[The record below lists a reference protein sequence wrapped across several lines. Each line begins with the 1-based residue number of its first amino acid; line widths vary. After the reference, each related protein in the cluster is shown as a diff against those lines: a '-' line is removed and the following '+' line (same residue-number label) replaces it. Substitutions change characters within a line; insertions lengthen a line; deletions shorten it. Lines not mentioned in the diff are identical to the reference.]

1 MEQFVDI
8 SHQIVKLGF
17 SSSLRCMTVV
27 VARSKESRRP
37 SVDTN
42 TLSASDY
49 AVVVHRHRSIVQSPA
64 RNTTYR
70 LQDSDRLGVAEVST
84 MPNNQENKQT
94 TPFRF
99 LKAQKHLGKLE
110 AVLKPNLQ
118 KHIDSSAGYRPVL
131 QCPSLIIGGG
141 CPLENLSV
149 LPSSVHPSY
158 PKLHVLLEA
167 IDHILRSIQLN
178 NPRGQGPCRGG
189 PPT

>member
-37 SVDTN
+37 SVVA
-42 TLSASDY
+42 ASFGSPQY
-49 AVVVHRHRSIVQSPA
+49 IQSPA

-131 QCPSLIIGGG
+131 QCPSLIFGGG

-189 PPT
+189 TPT